1 MVLKRLYTGSPLPI
15 HCFLEPRAL
24 FLLGGAQ
31 KGPST
36 NHHDRLAILRKK
48 RLTFLEISSVS
59 RAHMR
64 DNVTEQLSW
73 IGVDGTDWAW
83 VIFRLGVEVVAFAV
97 LQGGHLEYDLVVALL
112 IHREILKVRER
123 MWVAALA
130 LSKGSILEIAF
141 DIGQLDRSAVF
152 AFVALLE

>member
-1 MVLKRLYTGSPLPI
+1 
-15 HCFLEPRAL
+15 
-24 FLLGGAQ
+24 
-31 KGPST
+31 
-36 NHHDRLAILRKK
+36 
-48 RLTFLEISSVS
+48 
-59 RAHMR
+59 MR

-152 AFVALLE
+152 AFVALLEQRSGGEEPWRSNKEKQCTYGNSFGRTSNRHCQSRQG